1 MNLLEKTNDEI
12 LEIAE
17 PMWDEL
23 VVSSNK
29 RDYLGFIK
37 HFSKEMLMGANEIE
51 IGKQWTKNK
60 MLSSLSVE
68 REFLGCLRR
77 GEYIT
82 VLYKQTSD
90 EVSGEFLGRLVLGIE
105 EGEVKIF
112 GATIFQNF
120 SIKQMSNTITTNK
133 FVELTYRIIDQTN
146 GEVIE
151 QVEEPLGYVQG
162 DNTLLFNQVT
172 KELEGKSVGD
182 EVEILLK
189 AEDAFGPKLEELIF
203 TDDINNVPLE
213 YRFIG
218 AAVTMQNDKGG
229 TKDFIVS
236 SIEDG
241 KLTIDGNHP
250 LAGKDIIFYVEVL
263 SVRDA
268 TADEII
274 EGGSID

>member
-1 MNLLEKTNDEI
+1 
-12 LEIAE
+12 
-17 PMWDEL
+17 
-23 VVSSNK
+23 
-29 RDYLGFIK
+29 
-37 HFSKEMLMGANEIE
+37 
-51 IGKQWTKNK
+51 
-60 MLSSLSVE
+60 
-68 REFLGCLRR
+68 
-77 GEYIT
+77 
-82 VLYKQTSD
+82 
-90 EVSGEFLGRLVLGIE
+90 
-105 EGEVKIF
+105 
-112 GATIFQNF
+112 
-120 SIKQMSNTITTNK
+120 MSNTITTNK

-203 TDDINNVPLE
+203 TDEINNIPVE

>member
-1 MNLLEKTNDEI
+1 
-12 LEIAE
+12 
-17 PMWDEL
+17 
-23 VVSSNK
+23 
-29 RDYLGFIK
+29 
-37 HFSKEMLMGANEIE
+37 
-51 IGKQWTKNK
+51 
-60 MLSSLSVE
+60 
-68 REFLGCLRR
+68 
-77 GEYIT
+77 
-82 VLYKQTSD
+82 
-90 EVSGEFLGRLVLGIE
+90 
-105 EGEVKIF
+105 
-112 GATIFQNF
+112 
-120 SIKQMSNTITTNK
+120 MSNTITTNK

-189 AEDAFGPKLEELIF
+189 AEDAFGAKLEELIF
-203 TDDINNVPLE
+203 TDEINNVPVE

>member
-1 MNLLEKTNDEI
+1 
-12 LEIAE
+12 
-17 PMWDEL
+17 
-23 VVSSNK
+23 
-29 RDYLGFIK
+29 
-37 HFSKEMLMGANEIE
+37 
-51 IGKQWTKNK
+51 
-60 MLSSLSVE
+60 
-68 REFLGCLRR
+68 
-77 GEYIT
+77 
-82 VLYKQTSD
+82 
-90 EVSGEFLGRLVLGIE
+90 
-105 EGEVKIF
+105 
-112 GATIFQNF
+112 
-120 SIKQMSNTITTNK
+120 MSNTITTNK

-151 QVEEPLGYVQG
+151 QVEEPLGYVKG

-203 TDDINNVPLE
+203 TDEINNVPVE

>member
-1 MNLLEKTNDEI
+1 
-12 LEIAE
+12 
-17 PMWDEL
+17 
-23 VVSSNK
+23 
-29 RDYLGFIK
+29 
-37 HFSKEMLMGANEIE
+37 
-51 IGKQWTKNK
+51 
-60 MLSSLSVE
+60 
-68 REFLGCLRR
+68 
-77 GEYIT
+77 
-82 VLYKQTSD
+82 
-90 EVSGEFLGRLVLGIE
+90 
-105 EGEVKIF
+105 
-112 GATIFQNF
+112 
-120 SIKQMSNTITTNK
+120 MSNTITTNK

-189 AEDAFGPKLEELIF
+189 AEDAFGPKLEELVF
-203 TDDINNVPLE
+203 TDEINNVPVE

>member
-1 MNLLEKTNDEI
+1 M
-12 LEIAE
+12 
-17 PMWDEL
+17 
-23 VVSSNK
+23 
-29 RDYLGFIK
+29 R
-37 HFSKEMLMGANEIE
+37 
-51 IGKQWTKNK
+51 
-60 MLSSLSVE
+60 
-68 REFLGCLRR
+68 
-77 GEYIT
+77 
-82 VLYKQTSD
+82 
-90 EVSGEFLGRLVLGIE
+90 
-105 EGEVKIF
+105 
-112 GATIFQNF
+112 
-120 SIKQMSNTITTNK
+120 NTITTNK

-182 EVEILLK
+182 EVEILLR
-189 AEDAFGPKLEELIF
+189 AEDAFGAKLEELIF
-203 TDDINNVPLE
+203 TDEINNVPVE

-236 SIEDG
+236 NIEDG

>member
-1 MNLLEKTNDEI
+1 
-12 LEIAE
+12 
-17 PMWDEL
+17 
-23 VVSSNK
+23 
-29 RDYLGFIK
+29 
-37 HFSKEMLMGANEIE
+37 
-51 IGKQWTKNK
+51 
-60 MLSSLSVE
+60 
-68 REFLGCLRR
+68 
-77 GEYIT
+77 
-82 VLYKQTSD
+82 
-90 EVSGEFLGRLVLGIE
+90 
-105 EGEVKIF
+105 
-112 GATIFQNF
+112 
-120 SIKQMSNTITTNK
+120 MSNTITTNK

-203 TDDINNVPLE
+203 TDEINNVPVE

-236 SIEDG
+236 NIEDG

>member
-1 MNLLEKTNDEI
+1 
-12 LEIAE
+12 
-17 PMWDEL
+17 
-23 VVSSNK
+23 
-29 RDYLGFIK
+29 
-37 HFSKEMLMGANEIE
+37 
-51 IGKQWTKNK
+51 
-60 MLSSLSVE
+60 
-68 REFLGCLRR
+68 
-77 GEYIT
+77 
-82 VLYKQTSD
+82 
-90 EVSGEFLGRLVLGIE
+90 
-105 EGEVKIF
+105 
-112 GATIFQNF
+112 
-120 SIKQMSNTITTNK
+120 MSNTITTNK

-236 SIEDG
+236 SIEDS

>member
-1 MNLLEKTNDEI
+1 
-12 LEIAE
+12 
-17 PMWDEL
+17 
-23 VVSSNK
+23 
-29 RDYLGFIK
+29 
-37 HFSKEMLMGANEIE
+37 
-51 IGKQWTKNK
+51 
-60 MLSSLSVE
+60 
-68 REFLGCLRR
+68 
-77 GEYIT
+77 
-82 VLYKQTSD
+82 
-90 EVSGEFLGRLVLGIE
+90 
-105 EGEVKIF
+105 
-112 GATIFQNF
+112 
-120 SIKQMSNTITTNK
+120 MSNTITTNK

-189 AEDAFGPKLEELIF
+189 AEDAFGPELDELII

>member
-1 MNLLEKTNDEI
+1 
-12 LEIAE
+12 
-17 PMWDEL
+17 
-23 VVSSNK
+23 
-29 RDYLGFIK
+29 
-37 HFSKEMLMGANEIE
+37 
-51 IGKQWTKNK
+51 
-60 MLSSLSVE
+60 
-68 REFLGCLRR
+68 
-77 GEYIT
+77 
-82 VLYKQTSD
+82 
-90 EVSGEFLGRLVLGIE
+90 
-105 EGEVKIF
+105 
-112 GATIFQNF
+112 
-120 SIKQMSNTITTNK
+120 MSNTITTNK

-203 TDDINNVPLE
+203 TDEINNVPVE
-213 YRFIG
+213 YRFIC

>member
-1 MNLLEKTNDEI
+1 MTNI
-12 LEIAE
+12 
-17 PMWDEL
+17 
-23 VVSSNK
+23 
-29 RDYLGFIK
+29 
-37 HFSKEMLMGANEIE
+37 
-51 IGKQWTKNK
+51 
-60 MLSSLSVE
+60 
-68 REFLGCLRR
+68 
-77 GEYIT
+77 
-82 VLYKQTSD
+82 
-90 EVSGEFLGRLVLGIE
+90 
-105 EGEVKIF
+105 
-112 GATIFQNF
+112 
-120 SIKQMSNTITTNK
+120 ITTNK

-182 EVEILLK
+182 EVEILLR

-203 TDDINNVPLE
+203 TDEINNVPVE

>member
-1 MNLLEKTNDEI
+1 
-12 LEIAE
+12 
-17 PMWDEL
+17 
-23 VVSSNK
+23 
-29 RDYLGFIK
+29 
-37 HFSKEMLMGANEIE
+37 
-51 IGKQWTKNK
+51 
-60 MLSSLSVE
+60 
-68 REFLGCLRR
+68 
-77 GEYIT
+77 
-82 VLYKQTSD
+82 
-90 EVSGEFLGRLVLGIE
+90 
-105 EGEVKIF
+105 
-112 GATIFQNF
+112 
-120 SIKQMSNTITTNK
+120 MSNTITTNK

-189 AEDAFGPKLEELIF
+189 AEDAFGAKLEELIF
-203 TDDINNVPLE
+203 TDEINNVPLE

-236 SIEDG
+236 NIEDG

>member
-1 MNLLEKTNDEI
+1 
-12 LEIAE
+12 
-17 PMWDEL
+17 
-23 VVSSNK
+23 
-29 RDYLGFIK
+29 
-37 HFSKEMLMGANEIE
+37 
-51 IGKQWTKNK
+51 
-60 MLSSLSVE
+60 
-68 REFLGCLRR
+68 
-77 GEYIT
+77 
-82 VLYKQTSD
+82 
-90 EVSGEFLGRLVLGIE
+90 
-105 EGEVKIF
+105 
-112 GATIFQNF
+112 
-120 SIKQMSNTITTNK
+120 MSNTITTNK

-189 AEDAFGPKLEELIF
+189 AEDAFGQKLEELIF
-203 TDDINNVPLE
+203 TDEINNVPVE
-213 YRFIG
+213 YQFIG

>member
-1 MNLLEKTNDEI
+1 
-12 LEIAE
+12 
-17 PMWDEL
+17 
-23 VVSSNK
+23 
-29 RDYLGFIK
+29 
-37 HFSKEMLMGANEIE
+37 
-51 IGKQWTKNK
+51 
-60 MLSSLSVE
+60 
-68 REFLGCLRR
+68 
-77 GEYIT
+77 
-82 VLYKQTSD
+82 
-90 EVSGEFLGRLVLGIE
+90 
-105 EGEVKIF
+105 
-112 GATIFQNF
+112 
-120 SIKQMSNTITTNK
+120 MSNTITTNK

-203 TDDINNVPLE
+203 TDEINNVPVE

-263 SVRDA
+263 TVRDA

>member
-1 MNLLEKTNDEI
+1 
-12 LEIAE
+12 
-17 PMWDEL
+17 
-23 VVSSNK
+23 
-29 RDYLGFIK
+29 
-37 HFSKEMLMGANEIE
+37 
-51 IGKQWTKNK
+51 
-60 MLSSLSVE
+60 
-68 REFLGCLRR
+68 
-77 GEYIT
+77 
-82 VLYKQTSD
+82 
-90 EVSGEFLGRLVLGIE
+90 
-105 EGEVKIF
+105 
-112 GATIFQNF
+112 
-120 SIKQMSNTITTNK
+120 MSNTITTNK

-172 KELEGKSVGD
+172 KELEGKAVGD

-203 TDDINNVPLE
+203 TDEINNVPVE

>member
-1 MNLLEKTNDEI
+1 
-12 LEIAE
+12 
-17 PMWDEL
+17 
-23 VVSSNK
+23 
-29 RDYLGFIK
+29 
-37 HFSKEMLMGANEIE
+37 
-51 IGKQWTKNK
+51 
-60 MLSSLSVE
+60 
-68 REFLGCLRR
+68 
-77 GEYIT
+77 
-82 VLYKQTSD
+82 
-90 EVSGEFLGRLVLGIE
+90 
-105 EGEVKIF
+105 
-112 GATIFQNF
+112 
-120 SIKQMSNTITTNK
+120 MSNTITTNK

-189 AEDAFGPKLEELIF
+189 AEDAFGAKLEELIF
-203 TDDINNVPLE
+203 TDEINNVPAE

-250 LAGKDIIFYVEVL
+250 LAGKDIIFYIEVL

>member
-1 MNLLEKTNDEI
+1 
-12 LEIAE
+12 
-17 PMWDEL
+17 
-23 VVSSNK
+23 
-29 RDYLGFIK
+29 
-37 HFSKEMLMGANEIE
+37 
-51 IGKQWTKNK
+51 
-60 MLSSLSVE
+60 
-68 REFLGCLRR
+68 
-77 GEYIT
+77 
-82 VLYKQTSD
+82 
-90 EVSGEFLGRLVLGIE
+90 
-105 EGEVKIF
+105 
-112 GATIFQNF
+112 
-120 SIKQMSNTITTNK
+120 MSNTITTNK

-203 TDDINNVPLE
+203 TDEINNVPVE

-229 TKDFIVS
+229 TKDFTVS

>member
-1 MNLLEKTNDEI
+1 
-12 LEIAE
+12 
-17 PMWDEL
+17 
-23 VVSSNK
+23 
-29 RDYLGFIK
+29 
-37 HFSKEMLMGANEIE
+37 
-51 IGKQWTKNK
+51 
-60 MLSSLSVE
+60 
-68 REFLGCLRR
+68 
-77 GEYIT
+77 
-82 VLYKQTSD
+82 
-90 EVSGEFLGRLVLGIE
+90 
-105 EGEVKIF
+105 
-112 GATIFQNF
+112 
-120 SIKQMSNTITTNK
+120 MSNTITTNK

-189 AEDAFGPKLEELIF
+189 AVDAFGPKLDELIF

-250 LAGKDIIFYVEVL
+250 LAGIDIIFYVEVL

>member
-1 MNLLEKTNDEI
+1 MTNI
-12 LEIAE
+12 
-17 PMWDEL
+17 
-23 VVSSNK
+23 
-29 RDYLGFIK
+29 
-37 HFSKEMLMGANEIE
+37 
-51 IGKQWTKNK
+51 
-60 MLSSLSVE
+60 
-68 REFLGCLRR
+68 
-77 GEYIT
+77 
-82 VLYKQTSD
+82 
-90 EVSGEFLGRLVLGIE
+90 
-105 EGEVKIF
+105 
-112 GATIFQNF
+112 
-120 SIKQMSNTITTNK
+120 ITTNK

-189 AEDAFGPKLEELIF
+189 AEDAFGAKLEELIF
-203 TDDINNVPLE
+203 TDEINNVPVE

-241 KLTIDGNHP
+241 KFTIDGNHP

-263 SVRDA
+263 SVLDA

>member
-1 MNLLEKTNDEI
+1 M
-12 LEIAE
+12 
-17 PMWDEL
+17 
-23 VVSSNK
+23 
-29 RDYLGFIK
+29 
-37 HFSKEMLMGANEIE
+37 
-51 IGKQWTKNK
+51 
-60 MLSSLSVE
+60 
-68 REFLGCLRR
+68 C
-77 GEYIT
+77 
-82 VLYKQTSD
+82 
-90 EVSGEFLGRLVLGIE
+90 
-105 EGEVKIF
+105 
-112 GATIFQNF
+112 
-120 SIKQMSNTITTNK
+120 NTITTNK

-182 EVEILLK
+182 EVEILLR
-189 AEDAFGPKLEELIF
+189 AEDAFGAKLEELIF
-203 TDDINNVPLE
+203 TDEINNVPVE

-236 SIEDG
+236 NIEDG